1 MQADLAVQ
9 KEGVHQADFHIQ
21 EYTVLTVYDGD
32 VEEEEVED
40 DGDVKNNLPYHQEVL
55 NPPTWKKLTSIHY

>member
-21 EYTVLTVYDGD
+21 EYTVFYDGD
-32 VEEEEVED
+32 VEEEEED
-40 DGDVKNNLPYHQEVL
+40 DGDVKDNLPYHQEVL
-55 NPPTWKKLTSIHY
+55 NPPTLKKLTWIHY